1 MTDAQKVKAAEL
13 KEAELNETGHLTP
26 EPTVTP
32 MQYLCAQ
39 ISPVIESAPVNYAD
53 REFRKE
59 LCEHGRK
66 TICYGKNVN
75 NHLDRFITYT
85 FWHNYQKKYRINDP
99 KENDHLRHYTQAGI

>member
-39 ISPVIESAPVNYAD
+39 ISPVIESAPEEKKITINSDLHQSYPGPISELGSRVVHKQTNSH
-53 REFRKE
+53 RFRF
-59 LCEHGRK
+59 
-66 TICYGKNVN
+66 
-75 NHLDRFITYT
+75 RF
-85 FWHNYQKKYRINDP
+85 
-99 KENDHLRHYTQAGI
+99 